1 MKRILVVLTVIFLF
15 IICKQSS
22 DANPTNGLV
31 LHLSFDANTIQG
43 DTVKDQSLEG
53 NDGIINGKAETVD
66 GKFGEALEFD
76 GTDDFVEVPLVDSIT
91 FSTGDSLTVQVWVKT
106 DDQPPQNDGIV
117 GNYRPATDAV
127 WLLSVSGDD
136 AAARGKMGFSLRDK
150 GRANSAGIRSTDFL
164 NDNEW
169 HVLAGVRDQKAK
181 KIRFY
186 VDGELIDEVDDNT
199 LDINSGQS
207 IWVGEHLNRF
217 YKGLID
223 EVKVWNR
230 PLTEKELE
238 QSRRQ
243 PSPVDA
249 VGKLTTIWGMIKAT
263 RE

>member
-1 MKRILVVLTVIFLF
+1 MKSVFVVITVICMIMSFTLY
-15 IICKQSS
+15 SE
-22 DANPTNGLV
+22 ANPPDGLV
-31 LHLSFDANTIQG
+31 LHLSFDNNTIDG
-43 DTVKDQSLEG
+43 DTVQDLSEEG
-53 NDGIINGKAETVD
+53 NDGTINGGAKVVD
-66 GKFGEALEFD
+66 GKHGEALEFD

-117 GNYRPATDAV
+117 GNYRPGTEAL
-127 WLLSVSGDD
+127 WLVSISGDD
-136 AAARGKMGFSLRDK
+136 PAARGKMGFSVRDK
-150 GRANSAGIRSTDFL
+150 GRANSASVRSTDFL

-181 KIRFY
+181 KLRFY
-186 VDGELIDEVDDNT
+186 VDGELINEVDDKT

-230 PLTEKELE
+230 PLTENELQ
-238 QSRRQ
+238 QSGQQ
-243 PSPVDA
+243 PSSVDA
-249 VGKLTTIWGMIKAT
+249 VGKLTTTWGIIKA
-263 RE
+263 RLQ